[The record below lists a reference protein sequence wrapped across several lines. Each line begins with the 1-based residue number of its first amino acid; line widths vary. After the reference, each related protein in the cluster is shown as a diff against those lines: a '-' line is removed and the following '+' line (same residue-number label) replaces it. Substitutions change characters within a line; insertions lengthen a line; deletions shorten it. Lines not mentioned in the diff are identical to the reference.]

1 MSIRLSRRL
10 LVGSGV
16 VLTMGAVAQALA
28 GFLAQLVL
36 MRLLFPEDFGRF
48 ALILAGCG
56 LVQTILS
63 LRLNVLIIRLPDAEM
78 TPERVSLYRAAL
90 VWESVASLVVTLVW
104 MGLAGLMAPDA
115 LALVAALALTQ
126 WTSQVVIFYE
136 RRMAYGRITLVETG
150 SQMLGHGVAVALILL
165 GSGAVTLY
173 VREAVVA
180 LCRLAAYAR
189 IGALSPP
196 AWRLPRREDLRFLA
210 GEVRIYW
217 LEGVSEGGFARLVV
231 LCSGAVAGSHGTGL
245 LAQSQRLALIPH
257 QLISPV
263 MSRLSVNAFSR
274 ADAGQKRRLLALLL
288 SGALASLGVAALL
301 AVAFADPVVPFLF
314 GEHWRPAAAILAAMA
329 GVVVFF
335 PTFELLRGYCFA
347 LGLVKSIMWA
357 RIAQYAA
364 FLLGA
369 GLAWSGAEPVSILA
383 LALSAAYGAAFAVL
397 GVAALRFGSSPDG
410 H

>member
-1 MSIRLSRRL
+1 MSIRLSRNL
-10 LVGSGV
+10 LVSSGV
-16 VLTMGAVAQALA
+16 ALTMGALVQALA

-63 LRLNVLIIRLPDAEM
+63 LRLNVLIIRLSDAEM
-78 TPERVSLYRAAL
+78 TPERASLYRAAL
-90 VWESVASLVVTLVW
+90 VWESVIALAVTLAW
-104 MGLAGLMAPDA
+104 LGFAGLIAADS

-136 RRMAYGRITLVETG
+136 RKMAYGRITLVETG
-150 SQMLGHGVAVALILL
+150 SQMLGHGVAVALILS
-165 GSGAVTLY
+165 GAGAVTLY
-173 VREAVVA
+173 AREAVVA
-180 LCRLAAYAR
+180 LARLAAYAR

-196 AWRLPRREDLRFLA
+196 EWRMPRRADLRFLA
-210 GEVRIYW
+210 ADVRVYW
-217 LEGVSEGGFARLVV
+217 LEGVCEGGFARLVV
-231 LCSGAVAGSHGTGL
+231 LCSGAIAGSHGTGL

-263 MSRLSVNAFSR
+263 LSRLSVNAFSR

-329 GVVVFF
+329 GMVVFF

-347 LGLVKSIMWA
+347 LGLVHSIMWA
-357 RIAQYAA
+357 RGVQYAA
-364 FLLGA
+364 FLMGA
-369 GLAWSGAEPVSILA
+369 ALAGDAVEPVSVLA

-397 GVAALRFGSSPDG
+397 GVAAFRAAPSGR
-410 H
+410 

>member
-1 MSIRLSRRL
+1 MSIRLTRRL

-16 VLTMGAVAQALA
+16 ALTAGAAVQALA

-48 ALILAGCG
+48 AVILAGCG
-56 LVQTILS
+56 LVQTVLS
-63 LRLNVLIIRLPDAEM
+63 LRLNVLIIRLSDAEM
-78 TPERVSLYRAAL
+78 TSERVSLYRAAL
-90 VWESVASLVVTLVW
+90 VWESVASLVVTLIW
-104 MGLAGLMAPDA
+104 LGFAGLIAPDA

-126 WTSQVVIFYE
+126 WTSQVVIFFE

-150 SQMLGHGVAVALILL
+150 SQMLGHGVAVALILA
-165 GSGAVTLY
+165 GAGAVTLY
-173 VREAVVA
+173 LREAVVA

-196 AWRLPRREDLRFLA
+196 EWRLPRWA
-210 GEVRIYW
+210 EVRILASEVRVYW
-217 LEGVSEGGFARLVV
+217 LEGVSEGGFTRLVV
-231 LCSGAVAGSHGTGL
+231 LCSGAMAGSHGTGL

-257 QLISPV
+257 QLIAPV
-263 MSRLSVNAFSR
+263 LSRLSVNAFSR
-274 ADAGQKRRLLALLL
+274 ADADQKRRLLALLL
-288 SGALASLGVAALL
+288 SGALVLLGVAALL
-301 AVAFADPVVPFLF
+301 AVAFADPVVPLLF
-314 GEHWRPAAAILAAMA
+314 GEHWRPAAAILAALA

-357 RIAQYAA
+357 RAVQYAA
-364 FLLGA
+364 FLTGA
-369 GLAWSGAEPVSILA
+369 MLAWGAADPVPILA
-383 LALSAAYGAAFAVL
+383 LALSAAYGAAFAL
-397 GVAALRFGSSPDG
+397 LAVAALRSQPSG

>member
-1 MSIRLSRRL
+1 MSIRLTRRL

-16 VLTMGAVAQALA
+16 ALTAGALVQALA

-48 ALILAGCG
+48 AVILAGCG
-56 LVQTILS
+56 LVQTVLS
-63 LRLNVLIIRLPDAEM
+63 LRLNVLIIRLSDAEM
-78 TPERVSLYRAAL
+78 TSERVSLYRAAL
-90 VWESVASLVVTLVW
+90 VWESVASLVVTLIW
-104 MGLAGLMAPDA
+104 LGFAGLIAPDS

-126 WTSQVVIFYE
+126 WTSQVVIFFE

-150 SQMLGHGVAVALILL
+150 SQMLGHGVAVALILV
-165 GSGAVTLY
+165 GAGAVTLY
-173 VREAVVA
+173 LREAVVA

-196 AWRLPRREDLRFLA
+196 EWRLPRWADMRVLA
-210 GEVRIYW
+210 NEVRVYW
-217 LEGVSEGGFARLVV
+217 LEGVSEGGFTRLVV
-231 LCSGAVAGSHGTGL
+231 LCSGAMAGSHGTGL

-257 QLISPV
+257 QLIAPV
-263 MSRLSVNAFSR
+263 LSRLSVNAFSR

-288 SGALASLGVAALL
+288 SGALALLGVAALL

-314 GEHWRPAAAILAAMA
+314 GEHWRPAAAILAALA

-347 LGLVKSIMWA
+347 LGLVNSIMWA
-357 RIAQYAA
+357 RAVQYAA
-364 FLLGA
+364 FLIGA
-369 GLAWSGAEPVSILA
+369 MLAWRAADPVPILA
-383 LALSAAYGAAFAVL
+383 LALSAAYGAAFALL
-397 GVAALRFGSSPDG
+397 GVAALRSRPSG